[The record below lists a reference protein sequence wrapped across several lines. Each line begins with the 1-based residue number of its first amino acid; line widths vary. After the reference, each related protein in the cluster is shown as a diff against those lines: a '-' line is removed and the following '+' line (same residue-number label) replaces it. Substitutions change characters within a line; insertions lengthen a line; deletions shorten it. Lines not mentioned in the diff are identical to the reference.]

1 MINKLTIRLF
11 HPIGL
16 CALFFTQSI
25 LACMPHSAEDVFIA
39 RFQSSQEMKSDSA
52 NFEIKLSSDQFIF
65 RSLLDGFKYTKPMQ
79 WHSTFSTESIAKDSL
94 IIGLAYTPDG
104 EKPTQ
109 YQIASFATLK
119 CENDQLSISKPVTP
133 FLAWNRQTANCALG
147 DRKEIEI
154 LDGFLQDDQAHYL
167 AKLQQKYPTCQKLNT
182 AFPSL
187 KKENSQ
193 HSQRLPAWKLWW
205 EKLID
210 WLKSWF

>member
-79 WHSTFSTESIAKDSL
+79 WHSTFSSPNMTKDSL

-104 EKPTQ
+104 AKPAQ
-109 YQIASFATLK
+109 YQIASFAELSCK
-119 CENDQLSISKPVTP
+119 NDQLSISKPIAP

-147 DRKEIEI
+147 DRKEIGI
-154 LDGFLQDDQAHYL
+154 LDGFLQDDQAYYL
-167 AKLQQKYPTCQKLNT
+167 AQLQQKYPTCQKLNT
-182 AFPSL
+182 AFPPL
-187 KKENSQ
+187 EKENSQ
-193 HSQRLPAWKLWW
+193 HSQRLSAWKLWW